1 MRPRRSALPNQATD
15 STLEKPALLNPR
27 RYRGSLE
34 GRFGTGN
41 GTELSQRQ
49 NRGCQHA
56 RIVCRGKVICCDLCL
71 ICQIIR
77 NASESRDVEESRC
90 QKAHYRKLEWI
101 SSPRVDALVSYHCAD
116 FVFREETLEL
126 SRQED
131 PWPPPAGR
139 ERRIRQLID
148 DIDGLDGLTRSFR
161 CPLKYASLL
170 RVGSPKASE
179 YMPELPRRSKPIP
192 RSVDQP
198 HEQQPMKS
206 FMDRQEQQLES
217 DHAQTEQMIPIR
229 SEGAGSRDE
238 VMSDD
243 RGRAE

>member
-1 MRPRRSALPNQATD
+1 MRPRRSALPNQTTD
-15 STLEKPALLNPR
+15 STLEKPASLNPR

-49 NRGCQHA
+49 NRGRQHA

-77 NASESRDVEESRC
+77 DASESRDVEESRC

-101 SSPRVDALVSYHCAD
+101 SPPRVHALVSYHCGEL
-116 FVFREETLEL
+116 FFREKALEL

-131 PWPPPAGR
+131 LWSPPASS

-148 DIDGLDGLTRSFR
+148 HVDALDGLTRLFC
-161 CPLKYASLL
+161 CPFEHASRL

-179 YMPELPRRSKPIP
+179 HVSELSRCSKPVQC
-192 RSVDQP
+192 SVDQS
-198 HEQQPMKS
+198 HE
-206 FMDRQEQQLES
+206 
-217 DHAQTEQMIPIR
+217 
-229 SEGAGSRDE
+229 
-238 VMSDD
+238 
-243 RGRAE
+243 